1 MVLTRVDRRS
11 CSDDQFRFR
20 VPLASS
26 RQGPSRAPT
35 SSYLQVPSL
44 VGYSRD
50 KALARDKALV
60 RQLQQGAARTR
71 LESTIVII
79 DNRRSLE
86 TRLAQQRQGPARDSC
101 ESGFENVID
110 ITSQD
115 IVFPFSLF
123 GPFAMRNIVRGVCLA
138 SIIMGSSKWFK
149 LAHTV

>member
-1 MVLTRVDRRS
+1 MVLAKVLGTMVLTRVDRRS

-71 LESTIVII
+71 LESTIVIF
-79 DNRRSLE
+79 DNRRSLK
-86 TRLAQQRQGPARDSC
+86 TRLAQQRQGLRAKSNTYSR
-101 ESGFENVID
+101 G
-110 ITSQD
+110 
-115 IVFPFSLF
+115 
-123 GPFAMRNIVRGVCLA
+123 RNYLRSTKKVLTYLCKIRPLRGRSTYLL
-138 SIIMGSSKWFK
+138 M
-149 LAHTV
+149 